1 MQEPQSLEN
10 LLDTPQKKLSFYQNL
25 ILLAVADG
33 QLEESES
40 NFLISIGNRLGI
52 SAQEAMSI
60 AENLD
65 KLSFIIPE
73 EGIQK
78 TLELQTMVLMMLE
91 DGQIHPREQALC
103 REYTRRIG
111 YSQELLDEMITE
123 LSGNKAGG
131 Q

>member
-1 MQEPQSLEN
+1 MQEPHSLED

-25 ILLAVADG
+25 ILLAAADG

-40 NFLISIGNRLGI
+40 SFLINIGNRLGI
-52 SAQEAMSI
+52 SAQEAMGI

-123 LSGNKAGG
+123 LSGNRAGG

>member
-10 LLDTPQKKLSFYQNL
+10 LLNTPQKKLSFYQNL
-25 ILLAVADG
+25 ILLAAADG
-33 QLEESES
+33 QIEERES
-40 NFLISIGNRLGI
+40 SILISIGNRLGI
-52 SAQEAMSI
+52 TAQEAMGI
-60 AENLD
+60 ADNLD
-65 KLSFIIPE
+65 KLSFVIPG

-91 DGQIHPREQALC
+91 DGQMHPREHALC

-111 YSQELLDEMITE
+111 YSQEVLDEMISE
-123 LSGNKAGG
+123 LSGNKVSG